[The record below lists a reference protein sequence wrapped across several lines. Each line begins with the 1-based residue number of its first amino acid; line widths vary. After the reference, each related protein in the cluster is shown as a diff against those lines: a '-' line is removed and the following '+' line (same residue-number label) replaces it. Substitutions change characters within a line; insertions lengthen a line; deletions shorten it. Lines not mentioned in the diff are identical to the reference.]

1 MYFIGII
8 EVFETFD
15 VDLGKQ
21 NVLYDLQFLQN
32 DIILLDFWAKQRN
45 KPINYKMFFYE
56 FFRTFKELL
65 VKK

>member
-32 DIILLDFWAKQRN
+32 DIILLDF
-45 KPINYKMFFYE
+45 
-56 FFRTFKELL
+56 
-65 VKK
+65 